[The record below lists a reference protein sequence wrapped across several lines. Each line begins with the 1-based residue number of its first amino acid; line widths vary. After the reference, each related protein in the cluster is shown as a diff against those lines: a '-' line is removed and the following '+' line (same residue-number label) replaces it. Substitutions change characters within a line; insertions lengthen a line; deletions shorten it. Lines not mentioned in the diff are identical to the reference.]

1 MENEATIRNDRSRK
15 ISIDGATC
23 VAMAELIGKGA
34 TLEEV
39 ARAFP
44 FYSGNQIAD
53 LVGGW
58 ED

>member
-15 ISIDGATC
+15 IAVDGDTLIK
-23 VAMAELIGKGA
+23 MAEMIERGA
-34 TLEEV
+34 NLEEV
-39 ARAFP
+39 AKAFP

-58 ED
+58 DE